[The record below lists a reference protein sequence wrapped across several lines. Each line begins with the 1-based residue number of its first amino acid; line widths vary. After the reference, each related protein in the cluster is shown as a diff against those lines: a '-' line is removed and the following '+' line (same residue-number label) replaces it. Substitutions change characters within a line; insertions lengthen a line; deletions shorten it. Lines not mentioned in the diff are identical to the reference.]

1 MRLSTLLRHLSW
13 PELRHHAGRH
23 AVAVLA
29 VMLGV
34 ALAFSV
40 HLINASALSEFG
52 AAVRSVNGE
61 PDLSLRAVAGS
72 GFDETVYGRVA
83 THPQVALA
91 SPVIEVDTYALDAQ
105 GQRVALRVL
114 GLDAL
119 VAPALSPSLLPE
131 PAADAGRLAMLDPG
145 AVFLNPAA
153 RAVLKPSGGDR
164 LLRVQSG
171 LRLVSLRIAGGS
183 SAPGAPLAVM
193 DLAGAQQAFDRLGRL
208 SRIDLRFSAGAD
220 PQRVL
225 RELALPADVRAATPA
240 ESAQR
245 LSNVSRAYRVN
256 LTVLALVALFTGAF
270 LVFSVLSL
278 SVAKRLP
285 QFALLGV
292 LGLGARERLHW
303 VLAESALLGLVGSAL
318 GIALGTALAQGALRW
333 LGGDLGGGYFAGV
346 APRLQF
352 GPLAALVYG

>member
-1 MRLSTLLRHLSW
+1 MRLSILLRHLSW
-13 PELRHHAGRH
+13 PELRHHAARH

-153 RAVLKPSGGDR
+153 RAALKLPRGDP
-164 LLRVQSG
+164 LRVQSG
-171 LRLVSLRIAGGS
+171 LRLVTLRIAGGS

-208 SRIDLRFSAGAD
+208 SRIDLRFTAGAD
-220 PQRVL
+220 SQRVL

-245 LSNVSRAYRVN
+245 LRCLSSVTTKPRS
-256 LTVLALVALFTGAF
+256 TGPTLPAF
-270 LVFSVLSL
+270 N
-278 SVAKRLP
+278 
-285 QFALLGV
+285 
-292 LGLGARERLHW
+292 
-303 VLAESALLGLVGSAL
+303 
-318 GIALGTALAQGALRW
+318 
-333 LGGDLGGGYFAGV
+333 
-346 APRLQF
+346 APWMEPPR
-352 GPLAALVYG
+352 